1 MDNKGIIQI
10 LKLTASLLELYGENQ
25 FKVRS
30 YQTAVYNLER
40 TEQKLKELNEKQLA
54 ELSGVGKSIAST
66 IQEIKQ
72 TGNSSA
78 LENLLKQ
85 TPAGIQE
92 LLKVKG
98 IGSRKIKTVWDQLG
112 VETAEELLSAAT
124 RGELA
129 DLSGFGVKTQDKILQ
144 IIRFHL
150 SNKELIHYKGA
161 HLQGLSIEQQINLQ
175 FPDARFSRTGPF
187 RRKVEVVRSIQY
199 VWATDKIGDAGDF
212 LDSLD
217 GLVKNLQ
224 LSGPVR
230 WRGKFIKNSV
240 LLDIRFCEYENY
252 GTKLAYF
259 TGNNGHLSLT
269 NEQGKS
275 LNDVLMQAHS
285 DESTVYSKM
294 GWPVIIPEL
303 REGLYEKEFMQEKK
317 MDDIIVTED
326 LQGIL
331 HNHSTYSDGKHSLE
345 DMARACRNLGY
356 GYLGISDH
364 SQTAVYANG
373 LDEDTVLVQHQEI
386 DRLNQELTPFRI
398 FKGIESDILSDGRL
412 DYPDSVLQ
420 TFDFVVASVHFNMN
434 MDIDKATDRL
444 LKAVKNPYTTIL
456 GHPTGRLLLK
466 REGYPIDHRKVI
478 DACADHE
485 VVIEINAHPWRLD
498 LDWRW
503 VHFALEKGVK
513 ISINPDAH
521 EKAGLEDVYY
531 GVCVARKA
539 GLTRDM
545 TFNAMNT
552 KEMDL
557 YLSSRK
563 SQVSTL
569 ASV

>member
-1 MDNKGIIQI
+1 MENKGIIQI

-85 TPAGIQE
+85 TPTGILE

-112 VETAEELLSAAT
+112 VETAEELLSAAMG
-124 RGELA
+124 GELA

-150 SNKELIHYKGA
+150 SNKHLIHYKEA

-230 WRGKFIKNSV
+230 WRGKFNDSSV
-240 LLDIRFCEYENY
+240 LLDIRFCNIENY
-252 GTKLAYF
+252 GTKLVYF

-275 LNDVLMQAHS
+275 LNEVLMQAYS

-303 REGLYEKEFMQEKK
+303 REGWYEKEFVQEKK

-345 DMARACRNLGY
+345 EMARACRNLGY

-373 LDEDTVLVQHQEI
+373 LDEDTILVQHQEI
-386 DRLNQELTPFRI
+386 DRLNQELAPFRI

-434 MDIDKATDRL
+434 MDIDKATERL

-466 REGYPIDHRKVI
+466 REGYLIDHRKVI

-503 VHFALEKGVK
+503 VHYALEKGVK

-563 SQVSTL
+563 SQVSIL
-569 ASV
+569 SSV